1 MKNQFGKSYFENE
14 IMDEKTSLKRE
25 GYLKI
30 VKKII
35 TELPPGSKILDVGCG
50 KGAYLKD
57 INRIRSD
64 LELYGV
70 DIGNVKE
77 FLPDYINFEVSS
89 GDDLPFED
97 EKFDLIICFHVLEH
111 VLNPMD
117 FLREFN
123 RVLKNE
129 GLVYVEMPYYKTIN
143 SPEGN
148 VNFWSDPTHVRP
160 YNRCSIQRMLN
171 YTHFDIIKIKVWRT
185 YLTILIGPYLILKR
199 LFLKDYDALST
210 LYCHLVGHS
219 IGGLGK
225 KIDK

>member
-97 EKFDLIICFHVLEH
+97 EKFDLIICFHVL
-111 VLNPMD
+111 
-117 FLREFN
+117 
-123 RVLKNE
+123 
-129 GLVYVEMPYYKTIN
+129 
-143 SPEGN
+143 
-148 VNFWSDPTHVRP
+148 
-160 YNRCSIQRMLN
+160 
-171 YTHFDIIKIKVWRT
+171 
-185 YLTILIGPYLILKR
+185 
-199 LFLKDYDALST
+199 
-210 LYCHLVGHS
+210 
-219 IGGLGK
+219 
-225 KIDK
+225 